1 MGEVIKKAFVKN
13 WSFWICLGV
22 SIALG
27 VTGFF
32 IPPKGVIDGSVL
44 TYTGELIGFVAVDN
58 IRRAISKGLDARVK
72 HGKTEVTIGDLN
84 NQNQ

>member
-1 MGEVIKKAFVKN
+1 MAEIIRNATIRN

-22 SIALG
+22 SITLG

-32 IPPKGVIDGSVL
+32 MPPQGVIDGSVL
-44 TYTGELIGFVAVDN
+44 TFTGELVGFVAVDN
-58 IRRAISKGLDARVK
+58 VRRAISKGIDAKVK

-84 NQNQ
+84 N

>member
-1 MGEVIKKAFVKN
+1 MSEVIKKAFAKN

-22 SIALG
+22 SITLG
-27 VTGFF
+27 TIGFF
-32 IPPKGVIDGSVL
+32 TPPQGAIDGSVL

-58 IRRAISKGLDARVK
+58 VRRAISKGLDAKVK

>member
-1 MGEVIKKAFVKN
+1 MGEVIKKAFAKN

-22 SIALG
+22 SITLG
-27 VTGFF
+27 TIGFF
-32 IPPKGVIDGSVL
+32 TPPQGIIDGSVL

-58 IRRAISKGLDARVK
+58 IRRAISKGLDAKVK
-72 HGKTEVTIGDLN
+72 HGKTEVSIGDFN

>member
-1 MGEVIKKAFVKN
+1 MSEVIKKAFAKN

-22 SIALG
+22 SITLG
-27 VTGFF
+27 TIGFF
-32 IPPKGVIDGSVL
+32 TPPQGIIDGSVL

-72 HGKTEVTIGDLN
+72 HGKTEVTIRDLN

>member
-1 MGEVIKKAFVKN
+1 MGEVIRKAFAKN

-22 SIALG
+22 SITLG
-27 VTGFF
+27 TIGFF
-32 IPPKGVIDGSVL
+32 TPPQGIIDGSVL

-58 IRRAISKGLDARVK
+58 IRRAISKGLDAKVK
-72 HGKTEVTIGDLN
+72 HGKTEVSIGDFN

>member
-1 MGEVIKKAFVKN
+1 MSEVIKKAFAKN

-22 SIALG
+22 SIILG

-32 IPPKGVIDGSVL
+32 MPPQGVIDGSVL
-44 TYTGELIGFVAVDN
+44 TFTGELVGFVAVDN
-58 IRRAISKGLDARVK
+58 VRRAISKGIDARVK

-84 NQNQ
+84 N